1 MRAFLLVLFFA
12 AGCFFVVADDN
23 DLYTN
28 TYVVP
33 PTFLNTAGGEGAL
46 SDPFKTLRPA
56 APRKTAKA
64 ILMGAGISFG
74 EGASAIYN
82 PATSQLIVR
91 NTQNQM
97 ELVEAYIES
106 ITQGVQ
112 KQIYVTVNEARFDEK
127 DFRKGWKSSLYAEFQ
142 EAFELPELPKPNGK
156 KRVVIFDSPDTF
168 RKEFSRPP
176 AIASNEGERVGR
188 VINGLL
194 TDPQYQMIIRALNQ
208 QKGVDLQNLPSA
220 MCRSGQL
227 LMVQEDDKRYGV
239 QAVLGAE
246 DFTVDLSV
254 FIPLH
259 GEPLF
264 DELDAVATPHKVT
277 IWDGQTVVIA
287 ERRENGKC
295 RFVFVKAQIMDPAG
309 MPIHGKVEKKKDAPG
324 GKEPPMIAADPQAS
338 PEIQFTT
345 AMQESV
351 KMADEAALR
360 GSQLMADRDYN
371 GGIEKYEEALSL
383 LPEHEMTVP
392 RREAY
397 EKQLDRAKALAK
409 PTFADSLKSIIIP
422 EINFR
427 DVPLE
432 DALGQFL
439 VLIHEHAD
447 RGLFP
452 DFKPRI
458 SLMDAEEIQNPR
470 ITLRLGNVPAS
481 EALRYITSLAQCKYR
496 IEGEVI
502 IVDPLKK

>member
-1 MRAFLLVLFFA
+1 MPPLFLHTESA
-12 AGCFFVVADDN
+12 
-23 DLYTN
+23 
-28 TYVVP
+28 P
-33 PTFLNTAGGEGAL
+33 L
-46 SDPFKTLRPA
+46 SDPFRSLRPA
-56 APRKTAKA
+56 TPRKTAKEV
-64 ILMGAGISFG
+64 LTSAGITFG
-74 EGASAIYN
+74 TGASAIYN

-91 NTQNQM
+91 NTQDQM

-142 EAFELPELPKPNGK
+142 EAFELPELPKPSEK

-168 RKEFSRPP
+168 RKEFARPP
-176 AIASNEGERVGR
+176 AIPSNEGERVGR
-188 VINGLL
+188 VINGVL

-239 QAVLGAE
+239 QAVLGA
-246 DFTVDLSV
+246 DNFTVDLSV
-254 FIPLH
+254 FLPLH

-295 RFVFVKAQIMDPAG
+295 RFVFVKAQIMDPSG

-324 GKEPPMIAADPQAS
+324 GKEPPMIAANPQAS

-371 GGIEKYEEALSL
+371 GGIEKYEEALFL
-383 LPEHEMTVP
+383 LPEHEMTVS

-397 EKQLDRAKALAK
+397 EKQFSRARMLLAGDVYEVANLDEHCVKKGETLFRIATDNQLSVGNIKGANNLK
-409 PTFADSLKSIIIP
+409 GETLEVGSLSTSGCFPTTYFLLKQRVI
-422 EINFR
+422 R
-427 DVPLE
+427 
-432 DALGQFL
+432 
-439 VLIHEHAD
+439 
-447 RGLFP
+447 
-452 DFKPRI
+452 
-458 SLMDAEEIQNPR
+458 
-470 ITLRLGNVPAS
+470 LRS
-481 EALRYITSLAQCKYR
+481 SCCRY
-496 IEGEVI
+496 
-502 IVDPLKK
+502 